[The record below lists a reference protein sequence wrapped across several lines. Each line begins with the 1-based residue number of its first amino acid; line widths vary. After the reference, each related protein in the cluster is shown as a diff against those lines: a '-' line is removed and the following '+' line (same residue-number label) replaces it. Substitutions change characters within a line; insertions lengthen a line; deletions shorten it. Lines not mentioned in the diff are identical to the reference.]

1 MPCNDDSHSVNS
13 KVESIKRLEREFG
26 LLDSKV
32 YDSFQK
38 KADTIKNSFL
48 SFLIEQ
54 RRMEKKLL
62 LMEQQQKGIHY

>member
-1 MPCNDDSHSVNS
+1 VNS